1 MLELNKL
8 FLDAYVAVN
17 KFFQQNHVTY
27 YPTSVGAAYK
37 DLFHRDAFACLS
49 FYDKSNKQYYLYFN
63 SAYNRDINRMVFT
76 SIAIVSRE
84 NLNKSIA
91 SLETKVHID
100 TIDDVE
106 SFIDWLEY
114 AFK

>member
-8 FLDAYVAVN
+8 FLDAYVSVN

-63 SAYNRDINRMVFT
+63 SAYDRDINRMVFT

-84 NLNKSIA
+84 NLNKSVA
-91 SLETKVHID
+91 TLETKTHID
-100 TIDDVE
+100 TIDDVK
-106 SFIDWLEY
+106 SFLKVLKGMI
-114 AFK
+114 